1 MRNSLFREEELYK
14 PTGSNYEAEAFLKA
28 IDPQETNWDFIAIK
42 ESPIAPKT
50 YYALPEE
57 FNNANLNEVGFILR
71 NANSYSG
78 VFARLNTEDKIR
90 VIWRSNADK
99 NISKA
104 FTRFT
109 QPSLVVST
117 APGVW
122 LAYWVVTDW
131 PNDQE
136 GKQNFYLATG
146 RLPDTSVD
154 AYHRLPGFW
163 SNRDEARFLV
173 KTRSSFG
180 YRYTREQL
188 LKAWSV

>member
-14 PTGSNYEAEAFLKA
+14 PIGSIYEAEAFLQA
-28 IDPQETNWDFIAIK
+28 IDPQEKSWDFLAIK
-42 ESPIAPKT
+42 ESPIAPKSAW
-50 YYALPEE
+50 ALPEE
-57 FNNANLNEVGFILR
+57 FNSTNLNEVGYILQ

-78 VFARLNTEDKIR
+78 IFARLNSDERIR

-99 NISKA
+99 NISSA
-104 FTRFT
+104 FTRYT

-122 LAYWVVTDW
+122 LAYWIVDW

-136 GKQNFYLATG
+136 GRQDFYRATG
-146 RLPDTSVD
+146 RLPDTAVD

-163 SNRDEARFLV
+163 NNRDESRFLV

-188 LKAWSV
+188 LNEWTK